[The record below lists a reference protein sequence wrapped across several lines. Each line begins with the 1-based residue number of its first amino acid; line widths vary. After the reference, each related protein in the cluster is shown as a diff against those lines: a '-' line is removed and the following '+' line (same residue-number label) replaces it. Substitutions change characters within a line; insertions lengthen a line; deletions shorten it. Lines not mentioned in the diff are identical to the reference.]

1 MRMSS
6 ANAYEK
12 SLQILYAR
20 QSELAGQQEKLTS
33 GKNVN
38 RPSDDP
44 SSAAQ
49 AERAQTR
56 LSRIASDRQALEVQR
71 GALTLA
77 ESALGDSAG
86 LLQRFREL
94 TITAGNGGYNAA
106 DRLTVAKEMGSLREQ
121 LLSLANAADG
131 NGLPLFGGLGSAS
144 APFVEG
150 ASGVVF
156 NGLAGQQASTET
168 SVPGTMDGQAVWMNV
183 ASGNGS
189 FALSTGASNT
199 GSLWSN
205 AGQVL
210 TPASLTGHNYTITF
224 SVLGAATTYSVQ
236 DTTNATTVLPAPAIP
251 PALPAPN
258 PSYTPGQAI
267 TFDGLS
273 LVANGAPANGD
284 TVQVVPSTTTSLFKV
299 MDDAITAIADTNL
312 TSSQRAQAVG
322 LALTQVDN
330 GMNRLQAARSQ
341 AGQWLNRADNIQ
353 HAQEGR
359 ALLMEA
365 EKSRAQDLDMVK
377 GISDFTR
384 LQTGYQ
390 AALQSYAQ
398 VQKLSLFN
406 FIN

>member
-33 GKNVN
+33 GKNIN

-77 ESALGDSAG
+77 ESALGESAG

-106 DRLTVAKEMGSLREQ
+106 DRLTIAKEMGSLREQ

-205 AGQVL
+205 TGQVL

-224 SVLGAATTYSVQ
+224 SVVGAATTYSVQ
-236 DTTNATTVLPAPAIP
+236 DTTNIPATTVLPAPAV
-251 PALPAPN
+251 PAAAN

-267 TFDGLS
+267 SFDGLS

-341 AGQWLNRADNIQ
+341 AGEWLNRADNIQ

-359 ALLMEA
+359 ALHFEA
-365 EKSRAQDLDMVK
+365 DKSRAQDLDLVK